1 MLMTFDMKSSAM
13 RHFLNL
19 KHAKRV
25 NDQVFIW
32 KSALETNQEINEADQ
47 HSCGVID
54 GTYKVHWI
62 DNQTTPDKVLELVV
76 CDCKKGKCS
85 EQYQCVLL
93 QVSCTTVQIFANS
106 KTHVNEFNSHSE
118 PTLYSHSNLI
128 VYTVPHF
135 ISAYAFA
142 SSHVY
147 FN

>member
-1 MLMTFDMKSSAM
+1 MKSSAM

-19 KHAKRV
+19 KHVKRV

-106 KTHVNEFNSHSE
+106 KTHVTEFNSHSE
-118 PTLYSHSNLI
+118 PTLYSYSNHILCS
-128 VYTVPHF
+128 VSVRVSFWLLP
-135 ISAYAFA
+135 
-142 SSHVY
+142 SSVTT
-147 FN
+147 FSLS